1 MADAAKLNAFLFIT
15 ALVSCIASAVD
26 DGGAVGGTLPLQQ
39 QQQRR
44 QSKRHVLYMAGLF
57 SSRTGSGD
65 YSSHH
70 YVVAQQPTTQLTS
83 SASEDSSYA
92 SSSAGELR
100 GLLTAVEMAL
110 EIVNSRSDVL
120 PSAELRLSWNDS
132 KVGLSSP
139 PFPHPACH
147 VMLITIDALALINAR
162 STVSSRWCLSEYDL
176 HPFPGPHVSHFN
188 HPADYLSQC
197 QRLTDFTIHI
207 ERILRARMTS
217 RHLI

>member
-1 MADAAKLNAFLFIT
+1 MADATKLNAFLFIT

-26 DGGAVGGTLPLQQ
+26 DGGAVGGTLPSQQQQ

-70 YVVAQQPTTQLTS
+70 YVVAQQPTKQLTS
-83 SASEDSSYA
+83 SAAEDSSYA

-139 PFPHPACH
+139 PFPLSHMPRHA
-147 VMLITIDALALINAR
+147 DNNQRFR
-162 STVSSRWCLSEYDL
+162 SNECTLYRVYSLVSFR
-176 HPFPGPHVSHFN
+176 V
-188 HPADYLSQC
+188 
-197 QRLTDFTIHI
+197 
-207 ERILRARMTS
+207 
-217 RHLI
+217 